1 MDHFRV
7 PKRENF
13 LLPALGMGA
22 FLQWDVDEGLALPA
36 PSGGDF
42 VFPPSDPCT
51 APCVQ
56 SGVQFIAAPSG
67 SAADDVV
74 IEACNE
80 LGITLIHTNLRLFH
94 H

>member
-1 MDHFRV
+1 MKDCGCQ
-7 PKRENF
+7 
-13 LLPALGMGA
+13 LLLRGILVLRPLI
-22 FLQWDVDEGLALPA
+22 FPLT
-36 PSGGDF
+36 S
-42 VFPPSDPCT
+42 VF
-51 APCVQ
+51 VQ

-67 SAADDVV
+67 SAADEVV

>member
-1 MDHFRV
+1 MRL
-7 PKRENF
+7 K
-13 LLPALGMGA
+13 A
-22 FLQWDVDEGLALPA
+22 FVEWDVDEKLGLPA
-36 PSGGDF
+36 PTEGNFG
-42 VFPPSDPCT
+42 FPTSDPLT
-51 APCVQ
+51 PPCVQ

-67 SAADDVV
+67 SAADDIV

>member
-1 MDHFRV
+1 MKCWGCQLLFRV
-7 PKRENF
+7 ILVFHP
-13 LLPALGMGA
+13 LILPLI
-22 FLQWDVDEGLALPA
+22 
-36 PSGGDF
+36 S
-42 VFPPSDPCT
+42 VF
-51 APCVQ
+51 VQ

-67 SAADDVV
+67 SAADEVV

>member
-1 MDHFRV
+1 M
-7 PKRENF
+7 E
-13 LLPALGMGA
+13 A
-22 FLQWDVDEGLALPA
+22 FVQWDMGEGLGLPA
-36 PSGGDF
+36 PSELDF
-42 VFPPSDPCT
+42 VFPSPDLALLP
-51 APCVQ
+51 VQ

>member
-1 MDHFRV
+1 MKDWDWQ
-7 PKRENF
+7 
-13 LLPALGMGA
+13 LLVSWILCFHGLIPAL
-22 FLQWDVDEGLALPA
+22 LSVCL
-36 PSGGDF
+36 S
-42 VFPPSDPCT
+42 
-51 APCVQ
+51 VQ

-80 LGITLIHTNLRLFH
+80 LGITLVHTNLRLFH

>member
-1 MDHFRV
+1 MEPFVQH
-7 PKRENF
+7 
-13 LLPALGMGA
+13 LLS
-22 FLQWDVDEGLALPA
+22 WDVDEVFGMPTAFQ
-36 PSGGDF
+36 GDF
-42 VFPPSDPCT
+42 GFPPSNPST
-51 APCVQ
+51 FLFVQ

>member
-1 MDHFRV
+1 MKGQGCQLIFSGILV
-7 PKRENF
+7 FCPLM
-13 LLPALGMGA
+13 LLSL
-22 FLQWDVDEGLALPA
+22 F
-36 PSGGDF
+36 
-42 VFPPSDPCT
+42 
-51 APCVQ
+51 VQ

-67 SAADDVV
+67 SAADEVV